1 MKNLINV
8 IFLLNIL
15 FLLFSTINGQ
25 IIVPMKKN
33 LNSYYVKIFYDKDPN
48 KSEFVKINMA
58 LYFTFIPLPQLI
70 DYKIH
75 SENEIIEID
84 NNEYIT
90 ELISYNNLYL
100 ENNIDYNLDNF
111 YFYSINKTKIN
122 NDFTNMQSTKYINL
136 FKGQFGLS
144 PILESDNTNILYILK
159 QKHLINKMSFGLCF
173 NYNKENNDILFFG
186 EIEEKIKNDLLK
198 NKNIITKFD
207 MNQKLIK
214 KYNKWGFKLD
224 GIVVEKNTG
233 LIKNVK
239 HKYFAYF
246 NIIEDRIFV
255 PDKIMEYLISRIF
268 NNYIKNK
275 ICFVTEYGD
284 KKFINCYK
292 KKINKEKN
300 FFPNIIFVVDNYSF
314 KLTFNDL
321 FINSINSNE
330 IIFIIQKNYYDID
343 TSIILFGSRF
353 LKKYITEFDFEQKKI
368 IFHSE
373 NILPK
378 INLAQIEDDSWKD
391 MIRDYN
397 KEIEHYDSNYGN
409 EKEEED
415 EEDNNDD
422 NIENENINNDNDDNI
437 KSDEEKKIINE
448 DINKKEKEFADYK
461 INYKHILII
470 FIIIIIIVSIFIFF
484 KVRKKIRINKEKDY
498 FKEPLDDSKYK
509 E

>member
-1 MKNLINV
+1 
-8 IFLLNIL
+8 
-15 FLLFSTINGQ
+15 
-25 IIVPMKKN
+25 
-33 LNSYYVKIFYDKDPN
+33 
-48 KSEFVKINMA
+48 
-58 LYFTFIPLPQLI
+58 
-70 DYKIH
+70 
-75 SENEIIEID
+75 
-84 NNEYIT
+84 
-90 ELISYNNLYL
+90 
-100 ENNIDYNLDNF
+100 
-111 YFYSINKTKIN
+111 
-122 NDFTNMQSTKYINL
+122 
-136 FKGQFGLS
+136 
-144 PILESDNTNILYILK
+144 
-159 QKHLINKMSFGLCF
+159 MSFGLCF

-186 EIEEKIKNDLLK
+186 EIGEKIKNDLLK
-198 NKNIITKFD
+198 NRNIITKFD

-422 NIENENINNDNDDNI
+422 IENENINNDNDDNI